1 MSTTTNMAIITFI
14 TNNPY
19 YVLLALSTAVAA
31 GILGAFA
38 VMRRMALA
46 SDPISHIAL
55 PGLGL
60 ALLLKINPL
69 IGAAATLLVGALLI
83 WSFEKRTRIATET
96 LIGVVFSLAL
106 AIGSIVTS
114 GEELI
119 DALLGNYSNVS
130 PTEFFVGIAVVIAI
144 IAFLLAKRQELT
156 LAILS
161 PDLAKTSGVATDR
174 LNLYF
179 LLAFVATVLLGLR
192 FVGVL
197 LMGSLVIIPAAVAKN
212 LARSMRGMITIGAA
226 VAVASVLAGLAGA
239 IYLHLPT
246 GPAIVTVAAAIFILS
261 LLKKQRD

>member
-1 MSTTTNMAIITFI
+1 MLTFI
-14 TNNPY
+14 VNNPY
-19 YVLLALSTAVAA
+19 YILLALSTAVAA

-60 ALLLKINPL
+60 ALILKINPL
-69 IGAAATLLVGALLI
+69 IGAGAALLVGALLI
-83 WSFEKRTRIATET
+83 WSFEKRTGISTET

-106 AIGSIVTS
+106 AVGSLITS

-119 DALLGNYSNVS
+119 DALLGNYSSVA
-130 PTEFFVGIAVVIAI
+130 PVEFFVGLAIIAI
-144 IAFLLAKRQELT
+144 IIIFLLMKRHELT
-156 LAILS
+156 LSILS
-161 PDLAKTSGVATDR
+161 PELAKTSGIATDR

-179 LLAFVATVLLGLR
+179 LLALVATVLLGLR

-212 LARSMRGMITIGAA
+212 LARSMRGMIVIGAVIA
-226 VAVASVLAGLAGA
+226 VFSVLAGLLGA
-239 IYLHLPT
+239 SYFNLPT
-246 GPAIVTVAAAIFILS
+246 GPTIVTVAAGIFILS
-261 LLKKQRD
+261 LLRKKPD